1 MTKIISKMSETPRS
15 NAEKRGAV
23 IHESRV
29 ASHEPRL
36 SGDEPRTT
44 NCESRGE
51 SFAARIIRWQRQ
63 HGRHDL
69 PWQSTRDP
77 YRIWVSEIML
87 QQTQVSA
94 VIPYYQRFMARF
106 PDVSTL
112 AAADEDEVL
121 AHWSGLGYY
130 ARGRNLHRAARLIV
144 ERHADAFPSDFEAVC
159 TLPGV
164 GRSTAAAICVFAFG
178 QHRAILDGNV
188 RRVLARHAGIHGYP
202 GDKRV
207 EDELWQQAESLLPER
222 DIESYTQGLMDLG
235 AGPCSRRGPDCGAC
249 PVGES
254 CVARHDGLTRDLPS
268 PRPTRTLPQRETA
281 MLILMSGGEVLL
293 EKRPA
298 SGIWGGLWS
307 FPETDENQIEDAA
320 VRYGVR
326 PGRLSRL
333 TVLEHGFTHFKL
345 RIRPVLAHVAR
356 RSGLQEPGLIWL
368 TVEDA
373 LGAAIPSPVKRILG
387 ELRAAHRVTERPV
400 ATAEKP

>member
-1 MTKIISKMSETPRS
+1 MPSVDESRVTK
-15 NAEKRGAV
+15 
-23 IHESRV
+23 HESRQS
-29 ASHEPRL
+29 A
-36 SGDEPRTT
+36 DEPR
-44 NCESRGE
+44 SE
-51 SFAARIIRWQRQ
+51 SFSTRIIEWQHK

-69 PWQSTRDP
+69 PWQNTRDP

-94 VIPYYQRFMARF
+94 VIPYYQRFIARF
-106 PDVSTL
+106 RNVQTL

-121 AHWSGLGYY
+121 THWSGLGYY

-144 ERHADAFPSDFEAVC
+144 ERHAGTFPPQFESVLA
-159 TLPGV
+159 LPGV

-178 QHRAILDGNV
+178 QRRAILDGNV
-188 RRVLARHAGIHGYP
+188 RRVLARHAGIGGYP

-207 EDELWQQAESLLPER
+207 QDRLWQQAESLLPASGVEA
-222 DIESYTQGLMDLG
+222 YTQGLMDLG
-235 AGPCSRRGPDCGAC
+235 AGLCSRISPDCVAC

-254 CVARHDGLTRDLPS
+254 CIARRDGLTAQVPC

-307 FPETDENQIEDAA
+307 FPEVGEDRIEDAA
-320 VRYGVR
+320 LRYGAR
-326 PGRLSRL
+326 PDRLSRL
-333 TVLEHGFTHFKL
+333 TVVEHGFTHFKL
-345 RIRPVLAHVAR
+345 RIRPVLAQVT
-356 RSGLQEPGLIWL
+356 SPPGTQEPGLLWL

-373 LGAAIPSPVKRILG
+373 LGAAVPAPVKRILG
-387 ELRAAHRVTERPV
+387 ELRGAQQLTRQPV
-400 ATAEKP
+400 ETAGNP